1 MNKELF
7 DLAFGHS
14 KPKLISK
21 PHSCVAA
28 SGDKMSSCGI
38 FEVDLFIKGKK
49 FTDPVNVIQ
58 ELNENIIG
66 IDFIHTHKLTY
77 DIISHRFKF
86 AGAGTNSIA
95 ELKNKVFRP

>member
-7 DLAFGHS
+7 DLVFGHS

-28 SGDKMSSCGI
+28 SGASCGI
-38 FEVDLFIKGKK
+38 FEVDLFLKGKK
-49 FTDPVNVIQ
+49 FTHPVNMIQ

-66 IDFIHTHKLTY
+66 IDLIHTHKLT
-77 DIISHRFKF
+77 
-86 AGAGTNSIA
+86 
-95 ELKNKVFRP
+95 